1 MNPHDRLGSAD
12 FKSAVSADFTIRA
25 EQVMS
30 VHYAYLSPS
39 QVSPGTEPHPFVQRT
54 CTIRCGLP
62 RDHPMPLYEILRQT
76 LYALWEN
83 KLRSFLTMFGIVW
96 GITSVILLVGLGIGF
111 NLDQKEHL
119 RTIGTDI
126 AILFGGQ
133 TGAQSGGYASGR
145 KIRMTIDDAVAIQQ
159 RATLVKTVS
168 PEIRRTVSEVSQ
180 WNAASRAVRGVW
192 PEYQR
197 FRSLTVD
204 QGRLMSPQDEATGQR
219 VILLGAD
226 ANRQLFPG
234 KPVIGQTLM
243 VAGYNYTV
251 IGVLK
256 KKKQNGSYGSGPDN
270 TQLFVP
276 FSSMERDFPPPEEPG
291 VMRGFVNNIV
301 IEPISP
307 DLHEKALTQVL
318 NILAERHHFEPSDKD
333 ALWVW
338 DTLEGAKFTERI
350 FSVMTLFFGAVA
362 LLTLA
367 LGGIGVMNIMLVAV
381 TERTREIGVRKALG
395 ATAVDIR
402 RQFLVESG
410 IITIVS
416 GVLGLFFGVGT
427 CLAMRW
433 IPLPDFIPHPVIS
446 PAAIIASLVT
456 LTGITLFSGMYPAMR
471 AANLS
476 PMECLR
482 TE

>member
-1 MNPHDRLGSAD
+1 
-12 FKSAVSADFTIRA
+12 
-25 EQVMS
+25 
-30 VHYAYLSPS
+30 
-39 QVSPGTEPHPFVQRT
+39 
-54 CTIRCGLP
+54 
-62 RDHPMPLYEILRQT
+62 MPIIEILKQT
-76 LYALWEN
+76 LTALWEN
-83 KLRSFLTMFGIVW
+83 KLRSFLTMFGIAW
-96 GITSVILLVGLGIGF
+96 GITSVIVLVGLGIGF
-111 NLDQKEHL
+111 NLDQKQRL
-119 RTIGTDI
+119 RSIGTDI
-126 AILFGGQ
+126 AIYFGGK
-133 TGAQSGGYASGR
+133 TGAQAGGYAAGR
-145 KIRMTIDDAVAIQQ
+145 DIRLTVGDAIAIQE

-168 PEIRRTVSEVSQ
+168 PELRRTVSEVSQ
-180 WNAASRAVRGVW
+180 WNASSRAVRGVW

-197 FRSLTVD
+197 FRSLEVE
-204 QGRLMSPQDEATGQR
+204 QGRLMSREDEANGER
-219 VILLGAD
+219 VILLGAE
-226 ANRQLFPG
+226 ANRQLYPG

-243 VAGYNYTV
+243 VNGYNYTV

-276 FSSMERDFPPPEEPG
+276 FSSMSRDMPLPEKPG
-291 VMRGFVNNIV
+291 IVQGMVSNIV

-307 DLHEKALTQVL
+307 DLHEQALRQV
-318 NILAERHHFEPSDKD
+318 NKILAERHHYDPDDKE

-338 DTLEGAKFTERI
+338 DTLQGSKFTERI
-350 FSVMTLFFGAVA
+350 FAVMTLFFGAVA

-395 ATAVDIR
+395 ATARDIR
-402 RQFLVESG
+402 RQFLVESA

-416 GVLGLFFGVGT
+416 GVTGLLAGIGT
-427 CLAMRW
+427 CLALQLLPM
-433 IPLPDFIPHPVIS
+433 PDFIPHPAIS
-446 PAAIIASLVT
+446 PAAIIASLST
-456 LTGITLFSGMYPAMR
+456 LTVITLFAGTYPALR

>member
-1 MNPHDRLGSAD
+1 M
-12 FKSAVSADFTIRA
+12 
-25 EQVMS
+25 
-30 VHYAYLSPS
+30 
-39 QVSPGTEPHPFVQRT
+39 PFS
-54 CTIRCGLP
+54 
-62 RDHPMPLYEILRQT
+62 EIFIQT
-76 LYALWEN
+76 LTALWET

-111 NLDQKEHL
+111 NLDQKDHL

-126 AILFGGQ
+126 AILFGGK
-133 TGAQSGGYASGR
+133 TGAQAGGYAAGR
-145 KIRMTIDDAVAIQQ
+145 DIRLTVGDALAIQQ
-159 RATLVKTVS
+159 RASLVKTVS
-168 PEIRRTVSEVSQ
+168 PELRRSVPEVSQ
-180 WNAASRAVRGVW
+180 WNAANRPVRGVW

-197 FRSLTVD
+197 FRSLTVE
-204 QGRLMSPQDEATGQR
+204 QGRLISAQDEANSER

-234 KPVIGQTLM
+234 KPVIGEALM
-243 VAGYNYTV
+243 VAGYKYTV

-276 FSSMERDFPPPEEPG
+276 FSSMSRDFPLPEKPG
-291 VMRGFVNNIV
+291 IVQGMVSNIV
-301 IEPISP
+301 VEPVTA
-307 DLHEKALTQVL
+307 DLHEQAIAQVYR
-318 NILAERHHFEPSDKD
+318 ILAERHHFNADDKE
-333 ALWVW
+333 AIWIW
-338 DTLEGAKFTERI
+338 DTLQGSKFTERI
-350 FSVMTLFFGAVA
+350 FDVMTLFFGVVA
-362 LLTLA
+362 LLTLS

-395 ATAVDIR
+395 ATVQDIR

-416 GVLGLFFGVGT
+416 GGIGLLTGVGI
-427 CLAMRW
+427 CLAMRF

-446 PAAIIASLVT
+446 VAAIVASLST
-456 LTGITLFSGMYPAMR
+456 LTVITLFAGTYPAMR

>member
-1 MNPHDRLGSAD
+1 MPIREI
-12 FKSAVSADFTIRA
+12 FK
-25 EQVMS
+25 
-30 VHYAYLSPS
+30 
-39 QVSPGTEPHPFVQRT
+39 
-54 CTIRCGLP
+54 
-62 RDHPMPLYEILRQT
+62 QT
-76 LYALWEN
+76 LSALWES

-111 NLDQKEHL
+111 NVDQKEHL
-119 RTIGTDI
+119 RSIGTDI
-126 AILFGGQ
+126 AIIFGGK
-133 TGAQSGGYASGR
+133 TGMQAGGYAAGR
-145 KIRMTIDDAVAIQQ
+145 NVILTVGDALAIQQ
-159 RATLVKTVS
+159 QAPLVKTVS

-180 WNAASRAVRGVW
+180 WNAASRPVRGVW

-204 QGRLMSPQDEATGQR
+204 QGRLMTEEDEANGRR

-234 KPVIGQTLM
+234 KAVIGQKML
-243 VAGYNYTV
+243 VAGYEYTV
-251 IGVLK
+251 IGVLA

-270 TQLFVP
+270 TQLFAP
-276 FSSMERDFPPPEEPG
+276 YSAMARDFPPTDPG
-291 VMRGFVNNIV
+291 IERGYVNNIV
-301 IEPISP
+301 VQPVSP
-307 DLHEKALTQVL
+307 DLHEKALDEVKR
-318 NILAERHHFEPSDKD
+318 IIAVRHHYDPDDKE
-333 ALWVW
+333 ALWIW
-338 DTLEGAKFTERI
+338 DTLEGSKFTERI
-350 FSVMTLFFGAVA
+350 FSVMTFFFGAVA

-402 RQFLVESG
+402 RQFLAESA

-416 GVLGLFFGVGT
+416 GLTGLTVGVGV
-427 CLAMRW
+427 CLLMRLV
-433 IPLPDFIPHPVIS
+433 PLPDFVPHPVIS
-446 PAAIIASLVT
+446 PIAIIASLAT
-456 LTGITLFSGMYPAMR
+456 LTVITLFAGSYPALR

>member
-1 MNPHDRLGSAD
+1 MP
-12 FKSAVSADFTIRA
+12 IR
-25 EQVMS
+25 
-30 VHYAYLSPS
+30 
-39 QVSPGTEPHPFVQRT
+39 
-54 CTIRCGLP
+54 
-62 RDHPMPLYEILRQT
+62 EIFRQT
-76 LYALWEN
+76 LSALWES

-111 NLDQKEHL
+111 NVDQKQHL
-119 RTIGTDI
+119 RSIGTDI
-126 AILFGGQ
+126 AIIFGGK
-133 TGAQSGGYASGR
+133 TGMQAGGYAAGR
-145 KIRMTIDDAVAIQQ
+145 NISLTVDDAIAIQQ
-159 RATLVKTVS
+159 GAPLVKTVS
-168 PEIRRTVSEVSQ
+168 PEIRRSVSEVSQ
-180 WNAASRAVRGVW
+180 WNAALRPVRGVW

-204 QGRLMSPQDEATGQR
+204 QGRLMSEEDEANGRR

-234 KPVIGQTLM
+234 KTVIGQKML
-243 VAGYNYTV
+243 VAGYEYTV
-251 IGVLK
+251 IGVLT

-270 TQLFVP
+270 TQLFAP
-276 FSSMERDFPPPEEPG
+276 YSAMARDFPPIDPG
-291 VMRGFVNNIV
+291 MERGYVNNIV
-301 IEPISP
+301 VEPVSP
-307 DLHEKALTQVL
+307 DLHEKALDEVKR
-318 NILAERHHFEPSDKD
+318 IIAERHHYDPDDKE

-338 DTLEGAKFTERI
+338 DTLDGSKFTERI
-350 FSVMTLFFGAVA
+350 FSVMTFFFGAVA

-381 TERTREIGVRKALG
+381 TERTREIGIRKALG

-402 RQFLVESG
+402 RQFLVESA

-416 GVLGLFFGVGT
+416 GVAGLMVGVGA
-427 CLAMRW
+427 CLLMRLV
-433 IPLPDFIPHPVIS
+433 PLPDFVPHPVIS
-446 PAAIIASLVT
+446 LVAIVASLAT
-456 LTGITLFSGMYPAMR
+456 LTIITLFAGTYPALR